1 MIILEHDSNEIHQRA
16 LTLFATK
23 AKRAVGARG
32 ELSIRITSS
41 AEMRKLNL
49 RFRRKNNPTDVLS
62 FPADALELAGDIA
75 ISAEIA
81 AANADQLGHS
91 VDTELK
97 ILILHGLLHLAGY
110 DHETDAGEMQAQEA
124 RLRRRLNL
132 PVGLIERTN
141 GGNLRARR
149 RKVASTARQGRRR

>member
-1 MIILEHDSNEIHQRA
+1 VIILEHESNDIHERA

-41 AEMRKLNL
+41 AEMRALNR
-49 RFRRKNNPTDVLS
+49 RFRRKNKPTDVLS
-62 FPADALELAGDIA
+62 FPAETPRLAGDIA

-81 AANADQLGHS
+81 AANADALGHS

-97 ILILHGLLHLAGY
+97 ILILHGLLHLVGY
-110 DHETDAGEMQAQEA
+110 DHETDAGEMQAKEA
-124 RLRRRLNL
+124 KLRRRLKL

-141 GGNLRARR
+141 GKPSSPRR
-149 RKVASTARQGRRR
+149 RAVPVARKGRRP